1 MKEKSFEGA
10 TQDEANQRADDW
22 IKSQPGIRVRS
33 RSTISTGGGSVAK
46 PPTKISATDRWTV
59 VVEYEDGP
67 RLTVKTDTQAAV
79 DKAADEADK
88 AASTD
93 WTADRLSRFFL
104 LRIG

>member
-1 MKEKSFEGA
+1 MKEKSFEG
-10 TQDEANQRADDW
+10 TTRDEAERRAADW
-22 IKSQPGIRVRS
+22 IKSQRGIKVINTRA
-33 RSTISTGGGSVAK
+33 IGTGAGSAK
-46 PPTKISATDRWTV
+46 PPTAISLDRWTV

-67 RLTVKTDTQAAV
+67 R
-79 DKAADEADK
+79 K

>member
-1 MKEKSFEGA
+1 MQKQFGTPREIMKEKSFEGA
-10 TQDEANQRADDW
+10 TQDEAERRAADW
-22 IKSQPGIRVRS
+22 IKTQRGINVTRAIGTS
-33 RSTISTGGGSVAK
+33 AGSAK
-46 PPTKISATDRWTV
+46 PPTAISIDGWTV

-67 RLTVKTDTQAAV
+67 R
-79 DKAADEADK
+79 K

>member
-10 TQDEANQRADDW
+10 TQDEAERRAADW
-22 IKSQPGIRVRS
+22 IKSQRGIKIINTRA
-33 RSTISTGGGSVAK
+33 IGTGAGSAK
-46 PPTKISATDRWTV
+46 PPTAISLERWTV

-79 DKAADEADK
+79 DKAADEAGK
-88 AASTD
+88 AASTN

-104 LRIG
+104 HRIG

>member
-1 MKEKSFEGA
+1 MKEKSFEG
-10 TQDEANQRADDW
+10 TTRDEAERRAADW
-22 IKSQPGIRVRS
+22 IKTQRGINVINTRAA
-33 RSTISTGGGSVAK
+33 GSAK
-46 PPTKISATDRWTV
+46 PPTAISLDRWTV

-67 RLTVKTDTQAAV
+67 R
-79 DKAADEADK
+79 K

>member
-10 TQDEANQRADDW
+10 TQDDANQRADDW